1 MFYINSAINPI
12 LYNTMSSR
20 SSFLVDQLVA
30 LTIGISGSESASVGF
45 SASVGILLRG
55 QRLTQN
61 QPGSLLQ
68 QSVKRVKIFSTS
80 CFQSKNC
87 STFVNILFTVSEHFS
102 TFSFVNLAFA
112 CNQVFQQPGLLAQER
127 WNGKSDKQQTKR

>member
-1 MFYINSAINPI
+1 
-12 LYNTMSSR
+12 MSSR

-61 QPGSLLQ
+61 QPGSLLRHP
-68 QSVKRVKIFSTS
+68 VKQDLFTVY
-80 CFQSKNC
+80 SKKHSN
-87 STFVNILFTVSEHFS
+87 FVNILFTVSEHFS

-112 CNQVFQQPGLLAQER
+112 RNQVFQQPGLLAQER